1 MLMRPR
7 PTFPGYTGESE
18 VQGGEGTCPKALRD
32 GTKTLSRSLKSQAPQ
47 TCSPPLAFR
56 TPFSRSPTSPFC
68 CHPPWLPQVGPP
80 HSALDLLLPLTL
92 HVCRLHSQPHL
103 AFWREQDI
111 SPCPL
116 LPTGSGHTAVP
127 NGKNSE
133 FPAPNPFLRLRPRPI
148 AVAHTRILDVIL
160 DPSRCCDIYGYL
172 PHREPML
179 TPPQWPNHGQVSTE
193 RNLP

>member
-1 MLMRPR
+1 MRPR

-32 GTKTLSRSLKSQAPQ
+32 GTKTLSRSPKSQAPQ

-92 HVCRLHSQPHL
+92 HVCVVSILSHILPSGGSKTSLPVPCCPQAVDTQLCPMEKTQSSPPQTRSSASAPSQLPTPE
-103 AFWREQDI
+103 FWTSSLTPQDAVTFMATSHTG
-111 SPCPL
+111 SPC
-116 LPTGSGHTAVP
+116 
-127 NGKNSE
+127 
-133 FPAPNPFLRLRPRPI
+133 
-148 AVAHTRILDVIL
+148 
-160 DPSRCCDIYGYL
+160 
-172 PHREPML
+172 
-179 TPPQWPNHGQVSTE
+179 
-193 RNLP
+193 